1 MKVTGLKKLHK
12 LRDTEPGIGNQRPQK
27 TLPKLPMLRNR
38 QHHART
44 VLFQHDVAATLPIHN
59 PAGFDESSHG
69 RCPRTDGEHRAHATR
84 ISISIVS
91 MFDGIELAARVSRL
105 PSIASRMFAMASSRV
120 LPCETQPGRPGHL
133 ATNQPSSSCSRVTKN
148 CCDFAT
154 APTVVRFC
162 RAAKSLLCRL
172 RGRAGRGARL
182 LQLRRWKVMS
192 TCRTAQARVQFK

>member
-1 MKVTGLKKLHK
+1 MARAQRCFRLPLMPTGDSEHQARKHWLLLHEQVPETW
-12 LRDTEPGIGNQRPQK
+12 LHPLQRW
-27 TLPKLPMLRNR
+27 TG
-38 QHHART
+38 T

-59 PAGFDESSHG
+59 PASFDESSHG
-69 RCPRTDGEHRAHATR
+69 RCPRTDRERRAHATR

-148 CCDFAT
+148 FCDFAT
-154 APTVVRFC
+154 APTVVPFC

-182 LQLRRWKVMS
+182 LQLRRWKV
-192 TCRTAQARVQFK
+192 